1 MKWLPTMMVAAGV
14 ALATGL
20 AQAAGGSS
28 GQSSATTAPQ
38 GQSQGQ
44 SQDQSYGADNTG
56 RNKMEQGDVR
66 QNAGDQSNASDA
78 VDLTARIR
86 QAITADDSLSMDAHN
101 IKIITENGKVT
112 LRGPVAS
119 EAERRKVEAIAKK
132 AAGSQTVINKLDVK
146 KS

>member
-28 GQSSATTAPQ
+28 
-38 GQSQGQ
+38 GQ